1 MPTEYTSSGTP
12 NLIATIPA
20 LTDNAS
26 IVDAFEDY
34 HDDIGLAIGSKA
46 NLSGASFTGAIS
58 STGTVTAN
66 GGTITTNT
74 VTLIG
79 QANAAIAAGRYIS
92 GTGSANVLSNTSSA
106 VRVWIS
112 QANPNACTTAL
123 TTGDIWISW
132 T

>member
-1 MPTEYTSSGTP
+1 MSTEYIASGLT
-12 NLIATIPA
+12 ATIPA
-20 LTDNAS
+20 LGDDAS

-34 HDDIGLAIGSKA
+34 HDDISAAIVLKA
-46 NLSGASFTGAIS
+46 NIAAPTFTGNIVA
-58 STGTVTAN
+58 TGTVTAN
-66 GGTITTNT
+66 NGTITTNT

-106 VRVWIS
+106 VRVWVS
-112 QANPNACTTAL
+112 QANPNACTAAL

>member
-46 NLSGASFTGAIS
+46 NLSGATFTGAIS

-106 VRVWIS
+106 VRVWVS

>member
-46 NLSGASFTGAIS
+46 NLSGATFTGAIS

-66 GGTITTNT
+66 GGTITTNN